1 MAIIV
6 FWLNFLS
13 VWCLSKQLCLELE
26 YKRSGFT
33 AFFLHKNANYFF
45 ACRNYRL
52 PKINLYV
59 SIMRKIITVLVLFIA
74 FLQPTTALAQDLLKS
89 TDLSTLKVDYLS
101 DADIAKI
108 KTQLQ
113 TNNMTIEQAEP
124 MALAKG
130 MPATEFAKLKI
141 RLQQTNGA
149 GSGAS
154 GDFKNEGDTKE
165 LSRKQEKIV
174 NNKVKDSINALIFG
188 SELFDNPT
196 LNFEPNLKL
205 ATPVNYVLGPGDEL
219 QISVY
224 GVQEF
229 NASVPVTMEGKV
241 TIQYVGQIAVSGMTI
256 EAATQKI
263 HNAMAGVYSTIRSGQ
278 SQVGI
283 SLSRIRTIRVTIIGS
298 KQPGNYSISSLA
310 TVYNALFLGG
320 GPGKNG
326 SYRNI
331 ELLRNNKVYRNIDI
345 YRFLVNGDQSDNVG
359 LKDNDVIRI
368 PAYSQRVTV
377 EGQVKRP
384 GIFEMKKGDTFGTL
398 LSFAS
403 GFNEFAYTASVN
415 VLQKTNKEFKVTDI
429 KESEFNTYKP
439 LSGDVFR
446 VSKILSRFENRIK
459 IEGAVFRPDTYSFYE
474 GMRISDLIS
483 KADGLKEDAYR
494 NRARIIRLRS
504 DLTTE
509 IVTVNLA
516 QALTGDLDADVSL
529 KREDVV
535 TVYSI
540 LDFEEEFKITIDG
553 EIKTPGVYPYYDNLT
568 LNDLLVQAG
577 GLTGSASKRVEIAR
591 MIISEEIDDANPNK
605 AELFTIEII
614 AGNNEQAKNF
624 ALLPFDVVNI
634 RKMAV
639 YNKPE
644 IVTVSGAVHYAGKYV
659 LATKTDRVYDVI
671 QRAGGLTS
679 VANVDGVKIKRP
691 IQAKQIEDL
700 ENVNLNLGKNDSIQN
715 KLEKKLKED
724 LKYATIP
731 VDWKSIVKDPKSNTN
746 VTLFPGDEIEVVAF
760 NEGVKVSGNVLL
772 TSEIPY
778 KGGKAFNYYVNATG
792 GIDAKGWKKEAYV
805 IYPNGKAAVAKSF
818 LFIRSY
824 PKVTPGS
831 QIIVPEKPEAKK
843 MSTGEFVSIAGVLAS
858 LAGVIIAILR

>member
-1 MAIIV
+1 MKKILIATV
-6 FWLNFLS
+6 FVLS
-13 VWCLSKQLCLELE
+13 LLS
-26 YKRSGFT
+26 SSV
-33 AFFLHKNANYFF
+33 
-45 ACRNYRL
+45 
-52 PKINLYV
+52 V
-59 SIMRKIITVLVLFIA
+59 S
-74 FLQPTTALAQDLLKS
+74 AQDLF
-89 TDLSTLKVDYLS
+89 TGNDLSTIQVDNLS
-101 DADIAKI
+101 NADIVKL
-108 KTQLQ
+108 KNQLQ
-113 TNNMTIEQAEP
+113 ANSISIAQAEQL
-124 MALAKG
+124 ALSKG
-130 MPATEFAKLKI
+130 MSATEFGKLRI
-141 RLQQTNGA
+141 RLDNVTGTSNSDSSNPNTNGTIDA
-149 GSGAS
+149 
-154 GDFKNEGDTKE
+154 KE
-165 LSRKQEKIV
+165 LTRKQEKII
-174 NNKVKDSINALIFG
+174 NTKVKDTLNALIFG
-188 SELFDNPT
+188 SELFDTPT

-241 TIQYVGQIAVSGMTI
+241 NIQYVGQIPVSGMTI

-263 HNAMAGVYSTIRSGQ
+263 KGAIARVYSTVASGQ
-278 SQVGI
+278 SQVGV

-331 ELLRNNKVYRNIDI
+331 ELLRNNVVYRNVDL

-368 PAYSQRVTV
+368 PAYNQRVTV

-384 GIFEMKKGDTFGTL
+384 GIFEMKRGEVFSEL
-398 LSFAS
+398 LTFAS
-403 GFNEFAYTASVN
+403 GFNELAYTASVN
-415 VLQKTNKEFKVTDI
+415 VLQKTNKEFKVRDI
-429 KESEFNTYKP
+429 KESEFGVYQP
-439 LSGDVFR
+439 RSGDVFR
-446 VSKILSRFENRIK
+446 VSKILNRFENRIK
-459 IEGAVFRPDTYSFYE
+459 IEGAVFRPNTYAFYE
-474 GMRISDLIS
+474 GMRISDLVA
-483 KADGLKEDAYR
+483 KADGLKEDAYS
-494 NRARIIRLRS
+494 NRARIIRLQP

-509 IVTVNLA
+509 IVNVNLA
-516 QALTGDLDADVSL
+516 KALSGDLEADIPL

-540 LDFEEEFKITIDG
+540 LDFEEEFEITIDG
-553 EIKTPGVYPYYDNLT
+553 EIKKPGVYQYYDNLT

-577 GLTGSASKRVEIAR
+577 GLTGSASKRVEVAR
-591 MIISEEIDDANPNK
+591 MIVSENIDDTNPNK
-605 AELFTIEII
+605 AELFNIEII

-624 ALLPFDVVNI
+624 ALRPFDVVNI

-639 YNKPE
+639 YDKPE
-644 IVTVSGAVHYAGKYV
+644 MVTVSGSVHYAGKYV
-659 LATKTDRVYDVI
+659 LANKKDRVYDVI

-679 VANVDGVKIKRP
+679 LANVDGVRIKRP

-700 ENVNLNLGKNDSIQN
+700 ENVNLNLGKRDSVQN

-731 VDWKSIVKDPKSNTN
+731 VNWKAIVKNPKSSTN

-760 NEGVKVSGNVLL
+760 NEGVKVTGNVLL

-778 KGGKAFNYYVNATG
+778 DSGKGFNYYLNAAG
-792 GIDAKGWKKEAYV
+792 GIDAKGWKKKAYI
-805 IYPNGKAAVAKSF
+805 IYPNGKAAVAHSF

-824 PKVTPGS
+824 PKVSPGS
-831 QIIVPEKPEAKK
+831 QIIIPEKPETKK

-858 LAGVIIAILR
+858 LAGIVIALIR